1 MYLAHFRFT
10 EAPFAITPDPR
21 YLYMSE
27 RHREALAHLL
37 YGIAEP
43 GGFVQLTGEVGTG
56 KTTVCRCLLEQL
68 PPNADVALILNPRLR
83 SHELLGTLCD
93 ELRIAYPP
101 GTTSVKLLV
110 DALSRHLLDT
120 YARGR
125 RTTVII
131 DEAQDLDTDVL
142 EQVRLLTNLETST
155 EKLLRIILIGQPEL
169 VHTLSRPKL
178 RQLAQR
184 ITARYHLTPLSKDET
199 RAYVH
204 HRLEVA
210 GGSGDLF
217 TPGAIRQVHRLSGG
231 VPRLINVICDRALLG
246 AYTQSQPGVDAR
258 TVRRAA
264 VEVLGRAARL
274 GRTRG
279 LRRSTVALALVAAG
293 IGTVLVLTPGVAKR
307 IAGGPTRPEE
317 RAVIQPAGGLSRVSA
332 PESRETREAEGLP
345 RDHADG
351 GSPTTAAEP
360 LPTSKVSAR
369 FETSLGRGDAGDVAF
384 GALLSDPA
392 VRADKPS
399 AFASLYARWRL
410 DYPDTEGG
418 LACDR
423 ERLRGLEC
431 VHRAGTWKKL
441 RRLNVAA
448 VLELVAPDGQRRY
461 ATVVALDKD
470 DVTLELGGRPFTF
483 PVSEID
489 PFWEGSFILL
499 WPPPAPGAVTIV
511 PGARGRPV
519 EWVRKRL
526 DQIDGRSERGGGRDV
541 YDEELRTRVLAF
553 QRSRAVTVD
562 GIIGVETLT
571 QLSAASHEAGI
582 PWLSTPRP

>member
-1 MYLAHFRFT
+1 MYLAHFRFN

-37 YGIAEP
+37 YGIAEA

-83 SHELLGTLCD
+83 SHELLGTVCD
-93 ELRIAYPP
+93 ELRIGYPP
-101 GTTSVKLLV
+101 GATSVKLLV
-110 DALSRHLLDT
+110 DALYRHLLDT

-131 DEAQDLDTDVL
+131 DEAQDLDADVL

-169 VHTLSRPKL
+169 VNTLSRPKL

-199 RAYVH
+199 RAYVR

-217 TPGAIRQVHRLSGG
+217 TSGAIRQVHQLSGG

-264 VEVLGRAARL
+264 AEVLGRAARL
-274 GRTRG
+274 GRARG
-279 LRRSTVALALVAAG
+279 LRRITVALGLVAAG
-293 IGTVLVLTPGVAKR
+293 IGTVVLLTPGVAKR
-307 IAGGPTRPEE
+307 IAGSPTRPEE
-317 RAVIQPAGGLSRVSA
+317 RAVIEPAGDLSRVSGA
-332 PESRETREAEGLP
+332 DSRDPREAEGLF
-345 RDHADG
+345 RDRAG
-351 GSPTTAAEP
+351 AGSPTTEP
-360 LPTSKVSAR
+360 LPASKVSAR
-369 FETSLGRGDAGDVAF
+369 LETSPSRGDAGAVPF
-384 GALLSDPA
+384 GPLLSDPA

-410 DYPDTEGG
+410 DYRDTEGG

-431 VHRAGTWKKL
+431 VHRTGTWKKL
-441 RRLNVAA
+441 RRLNVPA

-461 ATVVALDKD
+461 ATVVALDRD
-470 DVTLELGGRPFTF
+470 DATLELGGHPFTF
-483 PVSEID
+483 LVSEID

-499 WPPPAPGAVTIV
+499 WPPPAPGAVMIA

-541 YDEELRTRVLAF
+541 YDEELRSRVLAF
-553 QRSRAVTVD
+553 QKSRAVTVD

-571 QLSAASHEAGI
+571 QLSAASREAGI
-582 PWLSTPRP
+582 PWLSTPTP